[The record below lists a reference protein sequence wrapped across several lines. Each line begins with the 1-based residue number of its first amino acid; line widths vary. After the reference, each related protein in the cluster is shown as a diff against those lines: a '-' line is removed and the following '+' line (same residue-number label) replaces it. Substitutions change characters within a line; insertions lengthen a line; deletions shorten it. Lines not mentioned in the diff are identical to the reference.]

1 MKKTWLY
8 SIVGVVA
15 LLVIL
20 VAVNLLGNVFRL
32 RSDLTQHHLY
42 TLSEGTR
49 KILSKIDSDVEIR
62 FYFSKDNAS
71 MPVPLRTY
79 AQQVQDLLTEYEQA
93 GRGHIKVKKL
103 DPKPDSDAEDSANLD
118 GIEGQTTNLT
128 DRVYLGLA
136 VSSLD
141 AKATI
146 PFLSPDR
153 EHLLEYDISRAI
165 SSVVNPKKS
174 VIGIMS
180 PLPVLGQSSPMM
192 MMQRQQASGPW
203 VFLSELKENYQVQS
217 VPLTADKID
226 DNISVLLLVHPKGLS
241 EQAQYAVDQ
250 FVLRGGRLVALLDPL
265 SFVDTQLSGQGG
277 MMGGESFSSNLPK
290 LLSAWGLTFT
300 QNQVVGDELFATQI
314 QRDNGG
320 SSSPDPTILSITS
333 EGINQKD
340 PLGAATSDLLL
351 PFCGAFTGQPAAGLK
366 EETLIT
372 SSAKAGLVDT
382 MAAQMGADA
391 VRKSLQATNKYTLG
405 LRLSGRFKTAF
416 PNGKP
421 AAPKETNPAG
431 TAAATPSPSPAAAS
445 APALKEGKADAVVI
459 LVGDSDFVYD
469 GIAGRVENVLNQT
482 VFVPANGNLNFIE
495 SCLEELAGDSN
506 LIGIRSRGT
515 ASRPFVVVNRLEA
528 AAQQK
533 YQSKINQLETNLTET
548 REKLSEIQ
556 SGKQADQ
563 KTVLSPEQQAEIK
576 KFQET
581 EATTNRELKQV
592 RKDLRQE
599 IDSLQNDLKWINLL
613 AMPLAVTLLGLV
625 LAGVKQRN
633 RAAR

>member
-1 MKKTWLY
+1 MKKNWLY
-8 SIVGVVA
+8 SIIGIVA

-20 VAVNLLGNVFRL
+20 VAINVLGNVLKL

-42 TLSEGTR
+42 TLSDGTR
-49 KILSKIDSDVEIR
+49 RILDKIDSDVEIR

-79 AQQVQDLLTEYEQA
+79 AQQVQDLLAEYEQA
-93 GRGHIKVKKL
+93 GHGHIKIKKL

-118 GIEGQTTNLT
+118 GIEGQTTNLS

-165 SSVVNPKKS
+165 SSVINPKKA
-174 VIGIMS
+174 VIGVMS
-180 PLPVLGQSSPMM
+180 PLPVVGQSSPMM

-217 VPLTADKID
+217 VPLTTDKIA
-226 DNISVLLLVHPKGLS
+226 DNISVLLLVHPKGLT
-241 EQAQYAVDQ
+241 EQAQYAIDQ
-250 FVLRGGRLVALLDPL
+250 FVLRGGRLVALLDPV
-265 SFVDTQLSGQGG
+265 SFVDMQLSGQGG
-277 MMGGESFSSNLPK
+277 MMGGESFSSNFPK

-314 QRDNGG
+314 QREEGG
-320 SSSPDPTILSITS
+320 SSSPDPTILSVTR

-351 PFCGAFTGQPAAGLK
+351 PFCGAFTGHAAPDLK

-372 SSAKAGLVDT
+372 SSAKAGLVDA

-391 VRKSLQATNKYTLG
+391 VRKSLQAKNKYTLG
-405 LRLSGRFKTAF
+405 LRLTGRFKTAF
-416 PNGKP
+416 PNGEP
-421 AAPKETNPAG
+421 AAPKDTNPSS
-431 TAAATPSPSPAAAS
+431 TPAANPTPSPAAA
-445 APALKEGKADAVVI
+445 PGLKEGKADAVVI

-469 GIAGRVENVLNQT
+469 GIAGRVENALNQT

-515 ASRPFVVVNRLEA
+515 ANRPFIVVNKLEA
-528 AAQQK
+528 AAEQK

-599 IDSLQNDLKWINLL
+599 INSLQNNLKWINLL